1 MNLRWDARVLQ
12 DLRAIRSYIAA
23 RGSPAAADRVR
34 QHLRNRVNRLL
45 TNPFIG
51 VVTTNPQIRIL
62 PPTRYGKRRRD
73 PPHTSYRTIDTGGF
87 GLVGDHRHA
96 GSASVTVCRRAAWTI

>member
-1 MNLRWDARVLQ
+1 MNLRWDARALQ
-12 DLRAIRSYIAA
+12 PIA
-23 RGSPAAADRVR
+23 

-62 PPTRYGKRRRD
+62 PPTRYPYRVYYTVQGNDVVILHIR
-73 PPHTSYRTIDTGGF
+73 HTARSTPEDL
-87 GLVGDHRHA
+87 GL
-96 GSASVTVCRRAAWTI
+96 